1 VSQFPQGPGMPMEQ
15 APHIG
20 GDLAPYLNHEE
31 LAILLGLGERLVSE
45 LDADNVL
52 KLVAKTACEV
62 VQAET
67 LVVPIIDFKG
77 QTYSYAA
84 SSGKYADQLQGPDLY
99 RWRRVPA
106 GGS

>member
-1 VSQFPQGPGMPMEQ
+1 MEV
-15 APHIG
+15 ATW
-20 GDLAPYLNHEE
+20 LPYLNHEE

-52 KLVAKTACEV
+52 KLVAKTAGEV

-67 LVVPIIDFKG
+67 LVVPIIDFKR

-84 SSGKYADQLQGPDLY
+84 SSGKYADQLQDLTLPVGGGGL
-99 RWRRVPA
+99 RVGHETPAPVAVWRRQQL
-106 GGS
+106 